1 MRLRES
7 QKGMTMIGWVL
18 VGIVAGIVVMAAIRL
33 FPVYMESYTVSSV
46 MESVATDRDVGS
58 SPESVRRALSRRMQ
72 VDNISA
78 VSLDDFKVE
87 QVDGRPMLVVAY
99 EHRVDFVANIDF
111 VVSFDKQQAIRGQ

>member
-7 QKGMTMIGWVL
+7 QKGMTMIGWIL
-18 VGIVAGIVVMAAIRL
+18 VAFIAGVIVMACIKL

-46 MESVATDRDVGS
+46 MESVATDPDVGS
-58 SPESVRRALSRRMQ
+58 SAESVRRALTRRMQ

-78 VSLDDFKVE
+78 VSLGDFKIE
-87 QVDGRPMLVVAY
+87 QVDGRQMLVVSY

-111 VVSFDKQQAIRGQ
+111 VVSFEKQQAFRGQ